1 MSAVKFKFSGD
12 SAELLKELENI
23 KEKIRGASEQAAKVS
38 PGKGAAADVE
48 GLGASFKK
56 LLPSVTAAVA
66 GVASFGTALSVIK
79 MGIKDA
85 MDDEYMAVQLSS
97 YTKNIE
103 SARDLQSQLDH
114 LAANGVVALDDL
126 GKAAQNLSM
135 HFRTNNTAIMSWS
148 EVFAD
153 IAASGKISAEQLSN
167 SWAKVMANGFADS
180 RAINQLQNQGIPI
193 IKALAEE
200 MGVAEKQVI
209 ELAKKREISAD
220 QYVNAIRKMR
230 DAEFSGKNSALSNT
244 TIGSWETL
252 KATFENAMGD
262 MVSDKV
268 LNMAGAFQTLTAK
281 IEDASAANF
290 RFYSVNEKNLSL
302 VEKTTGGLQYM
313 FEQLAISSIALA
325 TGGNWKESVAD
336 INDYEMRHKRLAEF
350 AQPYETSLDAVTKAK
365 SKEDID
371 AVREQLES
379 ERKELVNQIGAAQR
393 YLSATGGEGKYGGQ
407 EINERIE
414 ALKEELTLRD
424 DLLYQIRRGVVLL
437 GDEDSAIDDI
447 IEKNGKEA
455 KAAADL
461 NEAMKKLHSTREKIL
476 NQPLEKNPENQTA
489 EGLNQFLSSALNS
502 LQLDS
507 LDALEKELNI
517 LEKKFQEGALNF
529 DEATRYEKLLSAS
542 KYLQKINTQL
552 DEARVRENDLS
563 QNAQEEI
570 AIMQAELTGE
580 KKKLRELEKQRDVRK
595 EMQSLMKGGMNEH
608 DALGLAEQKVFLTYK
623 IEDKRE
629 KEKKEKEDSKTRAK
643 EMSDAFKTRFDAVQ
657 QTLSSV
663 SRVGSG
669 FGSLFGLVGKGD
681 AGLSAAVDSL
691 TKEVQTS
698 NGYLKTIAE
707 KAEKGGVALF
717 S

>member
-56 LLPSVTAAVA
+56 LLPSVTAAVT

-220 QYVNAIRKMR
+220 QYVNAMRKMR

-262 MVSDKV
+262 MVSDNVSKT
-268 LNMAGAFQTLTAK
+268 AGLFQYLTSR
-281 IEDASAANF
+281 IEDASEAGFHFYAMNQKELSYFEVGLSRVQAGFSALTGIFTHGKWENPYTEGPYDQRKNLINYGSSDKIREEISGAKSNDEIELIQERLGKEWDELIKQRGVRQNYIANDGVNSAEAKAEIESIDRMIAA
-290 RFYSVNEKNLSL
+290 RQELLEEIEEGVLWRENEKQSIKEI
-302 VEKTTGGLQYM
+302 VE
-313 FEQLAISSIALA
+313 
-325 TGGNWKESVAD
+325 N
-336 INDYEMRHKRLAEF
+336 
-350 AQPYETSLDAVTKAK
+350 
-365 SKEDID
+365 
-371 AVREQLES
+371 
-379 ERKELVNQIGAAQR
+379 NQ
-393 YLSATGGEGKYGGQ
+393 
-407 EINERIE
+407 
-414 ALKEELTLRD
+414 
-424 DLLYQIRRGVVLL
+424 
-437 GDEDSAIDDI
+437 
-447 IEKNGKEA
+447 KEA

-461 NEAMKKLHSTREKIL
+461 SEAMEKLNATRDKANKQKPKKKQDDLTTDGLRK
-476 NQPLEKNPENQTA
+476 QLEDELAAVQHA
-489 EGLNQFLSSALNS
+489 
-502 LQLDS
+502 S
-507 LDALEKELNI
+507 LDDLEEELKLLEKE
-517 LEKKFQEGALNF
+517 FQTGALDFNA
-529 DEATRYEKLLSAS
+529 ATRYEKLLSVADS
-542 KYLQKINTQL
+542 IRDINDQLNKKNKAVKDLRQDTQ
-552 DEARVRENDLS
+552 EN
-563 QNAQEEI
+563 I
-570 AIMQAELTGE
+570 AIMRAELAGE
-580 KKKLRELEKQRDVRK
+580 KDKLRELEKQRDVRK
-595 EMQSLMKGGMNEH
+595 EMQSLVKGGMNEH
-608 DALGLAEQKVFLTYK
+608 DALGLAEQKVSLAYK
-623 IEDKRE
+623 IEDK
-629 KEKKEKEDSKTRAK
+629 KEKEKEDEKNSKERAK

>member
-262 MVSDKV
+262 MMADKV
-268 LNMAGAFQTLTAK
+268 TNLAGAFQSLTAE
-281 IEDASAANF
+281 IEEASEVSF
-290 RFYSVNEKNLSL
+290 QFYAKQEKSLSFF
-302 VEKTTGGLQYM
+302 EK
-313 FEQLAISSIALA
+313 SIAGYQSVFYGIA
-325 TGGNWKESVAD
+325 SMFRTGHYENAVIEGPYDYRKQLG
-336 INDYEMRHKRLAEF
+336 DYEFSGKIREDI
-350 AQPYETSLDAVTKAK
+350 SNAK
-365 SKEDID
+365 SNDEIELIQQRLGKEWDELIKQRGVRQNYIANDGVNSAEAKAEIEDID
-371 AVREQLES
+371 RMIAARQELLEEIEEGVLWRENEKQS
-379 ERKELVNQIGAAQR
+379 IKEIVENNQ
-393 YLSATGGEGKYGGQ
+393 
-407 EINERIE
+407 
-414 ALKEELTLRD
+414 
-424 DLLYQIRRGVVLL
+424 
-437 GDEDSAIDDI
+437 
-447 IEKNGKEA
+447 KEA
-455 KAAADL
+455 RAAADL
-461 NEAMKKLHSTREKIL
+461 NEAMEKLNATKDKANKQKPKKKQDDLTTDGLRK
-476 NQPLEKNPENQTA
+476 QLEDELAAVQHT
-489 EGLNQFLSSALNS
+489 
-502 LQLDS
+502 S
-507 LDALEKELNI
+507 LDDLEEELKLLEKE
-517 LEKKFQEGALNF
+517 FQTGALDFNA
-529 DEATRYEKLLSAS
+529 ATRYEKLLSVADS
-542 KYLQKINTQL
+542 IRDINDQLNKKNKAVKDLRQDTQ
-552 DEARVRENDLS
+552 EN
-563 QNAQEEI
+563 I
-570 AIMQAELTGE
+570 AIMRAELAGE
-580 KKKLRELEKQRDVRK
+580 KDKLRELEKQRDVRK

-608 DALGLAEQKVFLTYK
+608 DALGLAEQKVSLTYK
-623 IEDKRE
+623 IEDK
-629 KEKKEKEDSKTRAK
+629 KEKEKEDEKNSKERAK

>member
-12 SAELLKELENI
+12 SSELLKELENI
-23 KEKIRGASEQAAKVS
+23 KEKIRETSGQAANMRVAKG
-38 PGKGAAADVE
+38 GKADVE

-56 LLPSVTAAVA
+56 LLPAITAAGAAAA
-66 GVASFGTALSVIK
+66 GFGAAWSAVKT
-79 MGIKDA
+79 GINDA

-114 LAANGVVALDDL
+114 LAANGVVSLDDL
-126 GKAAQNLSM
+126 GKAAQNLAM

-200 MGVAEKQVI
+200 MGVAERQVV

-220 QYVNAIRKMR
+220 QYVNAMKRMR

-262 MVSDKV
+262 LVSDNVSKT
-268 LNMAGAFQTLTAK
+268 AGLFQYLTSR
-281 IEDASAANF
+281 IEEASEVGF
-290 RFYSVNEKNLSL
+290 RFYAMNQENLSL
-302 VEKTTGGLQYM
+302 FEIMLSRVQAGFAGLTGIFVNGKWENPYQEGTYDQRKNLIDYGSSDKIR
-313 FEQLAISSIALA
+313 EEIS
-325 TGGNWKESVAD
+325 
-336 INDYEMRHKRLAEF
+336 
-350 AQPYETSLDAVTKAK
+350 KAK
-365 SKEDID
+365 SNDEI
-371 AVREQLES
+371 
-379 ERKELVNQIGAAQR
+379 ELVQERLGKEWDDLIKQR
-393 YLSATGGEGKYGGQ
+393 GIRQNYIANDGVNSAEAKA
-407 EINERIE
+407 EIE
-414 ALKEELTLRD
+414 AIDRMIAARQELLEEIEEGVLWRENEKQSIKEIVENN
-424 DLLYQIRRGVVLL
+424 Q
-437 GDEDSAIDDI
+437 
-447 IEKNGKEA
+447 KEA
-455 KAAADL
+455 RAAADL
-461 NEAMKKLHSTREKIL
+461 NDAMEKLNETRDKANKQKPKKKQDDLSVDGLKK
-476 NQPLEKNPENQTA
+476 QLEDELAAVQHI
-489 EGLNQFLSSALNS
+489 
-502 LQLDS
+502 S
-507 LDALEKELNI
+507 LDDLEEELKLLEKE
-517 LEKKFQEGALNF
+517 FQAGALDFNA
-529 DEATRYEKLLSAS
+529 ATRYEKLLSVADS
-542 KYLQKINTQL
+542 IREINAQL
-552 DEARVRENDLS
+552 NKKNRAVNDVRQD
-563 QNAQEEI
+563 AQEEI
-570 AIMQAELTGE
+570 AIMQAELAGE
-580 KKKLRELEKQRDVRK
+580 KEKLRELEKQRDVRK
-595 EMQSLMKGGMNEH
+595 EMQSLVKSGMNEH
-608 DALGLAEQKVFLTYK
+608 DALGLAEQKVSLTYK

-629 KEKKEKEDSKTRAK
+629 REKKEKEDSRARAQ
-643 EMSDAFKTRFDAVQ
+643 EISDAFKTRFDAVQ

-669 FGSLFGLVGKGD
+669 FGSLFPLVGKEG

-691 TKEVQTS
+691 TGEVKKS
-698 NGYLKTIAE
+698 NEYLRTIAE

>member
-12 SAELLKELENI
+12 SSELLKELENM
-23 KEKIRGASEQAAKVS
+23 KEKIRETSGQAANMRVAKG
-38 PGKGAAADVE
+38 GKADVE

-56 LLPSVTAAVA
+56 LLPAITAAGAAAA
-66 GVASFGTALSVIK
+66 GFGAAWSAVKT
-79 MGIKDA
+79 GIKDA

-114 LAANGVVALDDL
+114 LAANGVVSLDDL
-126 GKAAQNLSM
+126 GKAAQNLAM

-200 MGVAEKQVI
+200 MGVAERQVV

-220 QYVNAIRKMR
+220 QYVNAMKKMR

-262 MVSDKV
+262 LMSDKV
-268 LNMAGAFQTLTAK
+268 LNLADSFQTLTAK
-281 IEDASAANF
+281 IEAASAANF
-290 RFYSVNEKNLSL
+290 RFYSVNEKNLSSS
-302 VEKTTGGLQYM
+302 EKVVGGFQYII
-313 FEQLAISSIALA
+313 EQYIHSIRAIRD
-325 TGGNWKESVAD
+325 GRDWKESIAD
-336 INDYEMRHKRLAEF
+336 VNEYEMRLKKLSEF
-350 AQPYETSLDAVTKAK
+350 SQPFEASLDAVTTAK
-365 SKEDID
+365 SREDID
-371 AVREQLES
+371 AVLEQLEK
-379 ERKELVNQIGAAQR
+379 ERKEIVNQIGVAQR
-393 YLSATGGEGKYGGQ
+393 YLSATGGKGKHGGQ
-407 EINERIE
+407 EVGERIE

-437 GDEDSAIDDI
+437 GDEEDAIDEI
-447 IEKNGKEA
+447 IEKNRKEA

-461 NEAMKKLHSTREKIL
+461 SDAMEKLNKTRDKANKQKPKKKQDDLSVDGLKK
-476 NQPLEKNPENQTA
+476 QLEDELAAVQHI
-489 EGLNQFLSSALNS
+489 
-502 LQLDS
+502 S
-507 LDALEKELNI
+507 LDDLEEELKLLEKE
-517 LEKKFQEGALNF
+517 FQAGALDFNA
-529 DEATRYEKLLSAS
+529 ATRYEKLLSVADS
-542 KYLQKINTQL
+542 IREINAQL
-552 DEARVRENDLS
+552 NKKNRAVNDVRQD
-563 QNAQEEI
+563 AQEEI
-570 AIMQAELTGE
+570 AIMQAELDGE
-580 KKKLRELEKQRDVRK
+580 KKKRRELEKQRDVRK
-595 EMQSLMKGGMNEH
+595 EMQSLVKSGMNEH
-608 DALGLAEQKVFLTYK
+608 DALGLAEQKVSLTCK

-629 KEKKEKEDSKTRAK
+629 REKKEKEDSRARAQ
-643 EMSDAFKTRFDAVQ
+643 EISDAFKTRFDAVQ

-669 FGSLFGLVGKGD
+669 FGSLFNLVGKGD

-698 NGYLKTIAE
+698 NGYLRTIAE

>member
-12 SAELLKELENI
+12 SSELLKELENI
-23 KEKIRGASEQAAKVS
+23 KEKIRETSGQAANMRVAKG
-38 PGKGAAADVE
+38 GKADVE

-56 LLPSVTAAVA
+56 LLPAITAAGAAAA
-66 GVASFGTALSVIK
+66 GFGAAWSAVKT
-79 MGIKDA
+79 GINDA

-114 LAANGVVALDDL
+114 LAANGVVSLDDL
-126 GKAAQNLSM
+126 GKAAQNLAM

-200 MGVAEKQVI
+200 MGVAERQVV

-220 QYVNAIRKMR
+220 QYVNAMKRMR

-262 MVSDKV
+262 LVSDNVSKT
-268 LNMAGAFQTLTAK
+268 AGLFQYLTSR
-281 IEDASAANF
+281 IEEASEVGF
-290 RFYSVNEKNLSL
+290 LFYAMNQENLSL
-302 VEKTTGGLQYM
+302 FEIMLSRVQAGFAGLTGIFVNGKWENPYQEGTYDQRKNLIDYGSSDKIR
-313 FEQLAISSIALA
+313 EEIS
-325 TGGNWKESVAD
+325 
-336 INDYEMRHKRLAEF
+336 
-350 AQPYETSLDAVTKAK
+350 KAK
-365 SKEDID
+365 SNDEI
-371 AVREQLES
+371 
-379 ERKELVNQIGAAQR
+379 ELVQERLGKEWDDLIKQR
-393 YLSATGGEGKYGGQ
+393 GIRQNYIANDGVNSAEAKA
-407 EINERIE
+407 EIE
-414 ALKEELTLRD
+414 AIDRMIAARQELLEEIEEGVLWRENEKQSIKEIVENN
-424 DLLYQIRRGVVLL
+424 Q
-437 GDEDSAIDDI
+437 
-447 IEKNGKEA
+447 KEA
-455 KAAADL
+455 RAAADL
-461 NEAMKKLHSTREKIL
+461 NDAMEKLNETRDKANKQKPKKKQDDLSVDGLKK
-476 NQPLEKNPENQTA
+476 QLEDELAAVQHI
-489 EGLNQFLSSALNS
+489 
-502 LQLDS
+502 S
-507 LDALEKELNI
+507 LDDLEEELKLLEKE
-517 LEKKFQEGALNF
+517 FQAGALDFNA
-529 DEATRYEKLLSAS
+529 ATRYEKLLSVADS
-542 KYLQKINTQL
+542 IREINAQL
-552 DEARVRENDLS
+552 NKKNRAVNDLR
-563 QNAQEEI
+563 QDAQEEI
-570 AIMQAELTGE
+570 AIMQAELAGE
-580 KKKLRELEKQRDVRK
+580 KEKLRELEKQRDVRK
-595 EMQSLMKGGMNEH
+595 EMQSLVKSGMNEH
-608 DALGLAEQKVFLTYK
+608 DALGLAEQKVSLTYK

-629 KEKKEKEDSKTRAK
+629 REKKEKEDSRARAQ
-643 EMSDAFKTRFDAVQ
+643 EISDAFKTRFDAVQ

-669 FGSLFGLVGKGD
+669 FGSLFSLVGKGD

>member
-12 SAELLKELENI
+12 SSELLKELENI
-23 KEKIRGASEQAAKVS
+23 KEKIRETSGQAANMRVAKG
-38 PGKGAAADVE
+38 GKADVE

-56 LLPSVTAAVA
+56 LLPAITAAGAAAA
-66 GVASFGTALSVIK
+66 GFGAAWSAVKT
-79 MGIKDA
+79 GINDA

-114 LAANGVVALDDL
+114 LAANGVVSLDDL
-126 GKAAQNLSM
+126 GKAAQNLAM

-148 EVFAD
+148 KVFAD

-200 MGVAEKQVI
+200 MGVAERQVV

-220 QYVNAIRKMR
+220 QYVNAMKKMR

-262 MVSDKV
+262 LVSDNVSKT
-268 LNMAGAFQTLTAK
+268 AGLFQYLTSR
-281 IEDASAANF
+281 IEEASEVGF
-290 RFYSVNEKNLSL
+290 HFYAMNQENLSL
-302 VEKTTGGLQYM
+302 FEIMLSRVQAGFAGLTGIFVNGKWENPYQEGTYDQRKNLIDYGSSDKIR
-313 FEQLAISSIALA
+313 EEIS
-325 TGGNWKESVAD
+325 
-336 INDYEMRHKRLAEF
+336 
-350 AQPYETSLDAVTKAK
+350 KAK
-365 SKEDID
+365 SNDEI
-371 AVREQLES
+371 
-379 ERKELVNQIGAAQR
+379 ELVQERLGKEWDDLIKQR
-393 YLSATGGEGKYGGQ
+393 GIRQNYIANDGVNSAEAKA
-407 EINERIE
+407 EIE
-414 ALKEELTLRD
+414 AIDRMIAARQELLEEIEEGVLWRENEKQSIKEIVENN
-424 DLLYQIRRGVVLL
+424 Q
-437 GDEDSAIDDI
+437 
-447 IEKNGKEA
+447 KEA
-455 KAAADL
+455 RAAADL
-461 NEAMKKLHSTREKIL
+461 NDAMEKLNETRDKANKQKPKKKQDDLSVDGLKK
-476 NQPLEKNPENQTA
+476 QLEDELAAVQHI
-489 EGLNQFLSSALNS
+489 
-502 LQLDS
+502 S
-507 LDALEKELNI
+507 LDDLEEELKLLEKE
-517 LEKKFQEGALNF
+517 FQAGALDFNA
-529 DEATRYEKLLSAS
+529 ATRYEKLLSVADS
-542 KYLQKINTQL
+542 IREINAQL
-552 DEARVRENDLS
+552 NKKNRAVNDVRQD
-563 QNAQEEI
+563 AQEEI
-570 AIMQAELTGE
+570 AIMQAELDGE
-580 KKKLRELEKQRDVRK
+580 KEKRRELEKQRDVRK
-595 EMQSLMKGGMNEH
+595 EMQSLVKSGMNEH
-608 DALGLAEQKVFLTYK
+608 DALGLAEQKVSLTYK

-629 KEKKEKEDSKTRAK
+629 REKKEKEDSRARAQ
-643 EMSDAFKTRFDAVQ
+643 EISDAFKTRFDAVQ

-669 FGSLFGLVGKGD
+669 FGSLFSLVGKGD

-698 NGYLKTIAE
+698 NGYLRTIAE

>member
-12 SAELLKELENI
+12 SSELLKELENI
-23 KEKIRGASEQAAKVS
+23 KEKIRETSGQAANMRVAKG
-38 PGKGAAADVE
+38 GKADVE

-56 LLPSVTAAVA
+56 LLPAITAAGAAAA
-66 GVASFGTALSVIK
+66 GFGAAWSAVKT
-79 MGIKDA
+79 GINDA

-114 LAANGVVALDDL
+114 LAANGVVSLDDL
-126 GKAAQNLSM
+126 GKAAQNLAM

-200 MGVAEKQVI
+200 MGVAERQVV

-220 QYVNAIRKMR
+220 QYVNAMKRMR

-262 MVSDKV
+262 LVSDNVSKT
-268 LNMAGAFQTLTAK
+268 AGLFQYLTSR
-281 IEDASAANF
+281 IEEASEVGF
-290 RFYSVNEKNLSL
+290 RFYAMNQENLSL
-302 VEKTTGGLQYM
+302 FEIMLSRVQAGFAGLTGIFVNGKWENPYQEGTYDQRKNLIDYGSSDKIR
-313 FEQLAISSIALA
+313 EEIS
-325 TGGNWKESVAD
+325 
-336 INDYEMRHKRLAEF
+336 
-350 AQPYETSLDAVTKAK
+350 KAK
-365 SKEDID
+365 SNDEI
-371 AVREQLES
+371 
-379 ERKELVNQIGAAQR
+379 ELVQERLGKEWDDLIKQR
-393 YLSATGGEGKYGGQ
+393 GIRQNYIANDGVNSAEAKA
-407 EINERIE
+407 EIE
-414 ALKEELTLRD
+414 AIDRMIAARQELLEEIEEGVLWRENEKQSIKEIVENN
-424 DLLYQIRRGVVLL
+424 Q
-437 GDEDSAIDDI
+437 
-447 IEKNGKEA
+447 KEA
-455 KAAADL
+455 RAAADL
-461 NEAMKKLHSTREKIL
+461 NDAMEKLNETRDKANKQKPKKKQDDLSVDGLKK
-476 NQPLEKNPENQTA
+476 QLEDELAAVQHI
-489 EGLNQFLSSALNS
+489 
-502 LQLDS
+502 S
-507 LDALEKELNI
+507 LDDLEEELKLLEKE
-517 LEKKFQEGALNF
+517 FQAGALDFNA
-529 DEATRYEKLLSAS
+529 ATRYEKLLSVADS
-542 KYLQKINTQL
+542 IREINAQL
-552 DEARVRENDLS
+552 NKKNRAVNDLR
-563 QNAQEEI
+563 QDAQEEI
-570 AIMQAELTGE
+570 AIMQAELAGE
-580 KKKLRELEKQRDVRK
+580 KEKLRELEKQRDVRK
-595 EMQSLMKGGMNEH
+595 EMQSLVKSGMNEH
-608 DALGLAEQKVFLTYK
+608 DALGLAEQKVSLTYK

-629 KEKKEKEDSKTRAK
+629 REKKEKEDSRARAQ
-643 EMSDAFKTRFDAVQ
+643 EISDAFKTRFDAVQ

-669 FGSLFGLVGKGD
+669 FGSLFPLVGKEG

-691 TKEVQTS
+691 TGEVKKS
-698 NGYLKTIAE
+698 NEYLRTIAE

>member
-12 SAELLKELENI
+12 SSELLKELENI
-23 KEKIRGASEQAAKVS
+23 KEKIRETSGQAANMRVAKG
-38 PGKGAAADVE
+38 GKADVE

-56 LLPSVTAAVA
+56 LLPAITAAGAAAA
-66 GVASFGTALSVIK
+66 GFGAAWSAVKT
-79 MGIKDA
+79 GINDA

-114 LAANGVVALDDL
+114 LAANGVVSLDDL
-126 GKAAQNLSM
+126 GKAAQNLAM

-200 MGVAEKQVI
+200 MGVAERQVV

-220 QYVNAIRKMR
+220 QYVNAMKRMR

-262 MVSDKV
+262 LVSDNVSKT
-268 LNMAGAFQTLTAK
+268 AGLFQYLTSR
-281 IEDASAANF
+281 IEEASEVGF
-290 RFYSVNEKNLSL
+290 LFYAMNQENLSL
-302 VEKTTGGLQYM
+302 FEIMLSRVQAGFAGLTGIFVNGKWENPYQEGTYDQRKNLIDYGSSDKIR
-313 FEQLAISSIALA
+313 EEIS
-325 TGGNWKESVAD
+325 
-336 INDYEMRHKRLAEF
+336 
-350 AQPYETSLDAVTKAK
+350 KAK
-365 SKEDID
+365 SNDEI
-371 AVREQLES
+371 
-379 ERKELVNQIGAAQR
+379 ELVQERLGKEWDDLIKQR
-393 YLSATGGEGKYGGQ
+393 GIRQNYIANDGVNSAEAKA
-407 EINERIE
+407 EIE
-414 ALKEELTLRD
+414 AIDRMIAARQELLEEIEEGVLWRENEKQSIKEIVENN
-424 DLLYQIRRGVVLL
+424 Q
-437 GDEDSAIDDI
+437 
-447 IEKNGKEA
+447 KEA
-455 KAAADL
+455 RAAADL
-461 NEAMKKLHSTREKIL
+461 NDAMEKLNETRDKANKQKPKKKQDDLSVDGLKK
-476 NQPLEKNPENQTA
+476 QLEDELAAVQHI
-489 EGLNQFLSSALNS
+489 
-502 LQLDS
+502 S
-507 LDALEKELNI
+507 LDDLEEELKLLEKE
-517 LEKKFQEGALNF
+517 FQAGALDFNA
-529 DEATRYEKLLSAS
+529 ATRYEKLLSVADS
-542 KYLQKINTQL
+542 IREINAQL
-552 DEARVRENDLS
+552 NKKNRAVNDLR
-563 QNAQEEI
+563 QDAQEEI
-570 AIMQAELTGE
+570 AIMQAELAGE
-580 KKKLRELEKQRDVRK
+580 KEKLRELEKQRDVRK
-595 EMQSLMKGGMNEH
+595 EMQSLVKSGMNEH
-608 DALGLAEQKVFLTYK
+608 DALGLAEQKVSLTYK

-629 KEKKEKEDSKTRAK
+629 REKKEKEDSRARAQ
-643 EMSDAFKTRFDAVQ
+643 EISDAFKTRFDAVQ

-669 FGSLFGLVGKGD
+669 FGSLFSLVGKGD

-698 NGYLKTIAE
+698 NGYLRTIAE